1 MTRGFLFLFALS
13 TLGAVFSGCVS
24 AKDESSG
31 GRAVNP
37 PNRNPIERM
46 RNTASPGHG
55 FKFYPGVG
63 WRYQPPGVKAEMFT
77 MTAEQ
82 LFAMAQEALDEGDN
96 TKAMFAARWLY
107 VNQAGAELA
116 PEARRIVA
124 QIYEKRGFHENAF
137 QEYQAL
143 LDAHP
148 DYDAANGGAKRTE
161 VAQRMFDIAGE
172 YLDGKW
178 FRWKIPYQERMYL
191 PLFSSMSRT
200 AKLYRQVVTNAP
212 YGELA
217 ASAQYGVG
225 QAHEQALTGFWGF
238 FADEKAYKKATEAY
252 QLLADRY
259 QKRLGDADRPNQKE
273 IDRVV
278 AEASF
283 RVAAIYEVQANE
295 GVYDQ
300 SMAERAINAFKDF
313 RTLNAEDSNLKPR
326 LDEAEER
333 INRLHLERVRG
344 ALAIAEFYER
354 RGKWIAAFKYFG
366 ETSSRAGTV
375 EGLANEKSPVYAEA
389 RRINELSKIS
399 RDRVT
404 QKSVYE
410 ALGLAADIDN
420 VGLTGMMEL
429 SDRQLDSVERVSRR
443 IELNLRLQEA
453 ELRKAVDNKN
463 MVYEKVDALKTRAD
477 AILKAAEAELDRRA
491 AEANK

>member
-1 MTRGFLFLFALS
+1 MLFALS
-13 TLGAVFSGCVS
+13 ALGSMFSGCIS
-24 AKDESSG
+24 AKDEKSG

-37 PNRNPIERM
+37 PSRNPLERM

-55 FKFYPGVG
+55 FKYFDGVG
-63 WRYQPPGVKAEMFT
+63 WKYLPPGVKAELFT
-77 MTAEQ
+77 MTAEE
-82 LFAMAQEALDEGDN
+82 LFALAQEAFVAGDN
-96 TKAMFAARWLY
+96 TKALFAARWLH
-107 VNQAGAELA
+107 VHQPGADLA

-124 QIYEKRGFHENAF
+124 EVYEKRGFQENAF

-148 DYDAANGGAKRTE
+148 NYDAAKRAE
-161 VAQRMFDIAGE
+161 VAQRMFDIAGK
-172 YLDGKW
+172 YLGGKW

-191 PLFSSMSRT
+191 PLFSSMNRT
-200 AKLYRQVVTNAP
+200 AKLYQQVVTNAP

-238 FADEKAYKKATEAY
+238 FADEKAYKKATAAY

-259 QKRLGDADRPNQKE
+259 QKRPGDAPRPNQKE

-283 RVAAIYEVQANE
+283 RVASIYEVQANE

-300 SMAERAINAFKDF
+300 SMAERAINAFSDF
-313 RTLNAEDSNLKPR
+313 LTLNTGNPELKPR
-326 LDEAEER
+326 REEAVTR
-333 INRLHLERVRG
+333 INGLHLERVRG

-366 ETSSRAGTV
+366 ETSARAENV
-375 EGLANEKSPVYAEA
+375 EGLAAKGTPIYEEA
-389 RRINELSKIS
+389 QGINQQAITSLFRVSK
-399 RDRVT
+399 
-404 QKSVYE
+404 KSVNE
-410 ALGLAADIDN
+410 ALGKAAEIEN
-420 VGLTGMMEL
+420 VDPTQLVNL
-429 SDRQLDSVERVSRR
+429 SDRELNSVERSSRR

-453 ELRKAVDNKN
+453 VLRKAVDEDDA
-463 MVYEKVDALKTRAD
+463 VYQTVDALKARANTL
-477 AILKAAEAELDRRA
+477 LKAAEAELDRRE
-491 AEANK
+491 AEANKE

>member
-13 TLGAVFSGCVS
+13 TLGAVFSGCIS
-24 AKDESSG
+24 AKDEDAG
-31 GRAVNP
+31 GRAVSP
-37 PNRNPIERM
+37 PARNPLERN

-55 FKFYPGVG
+55 LKYFDGVG
-63 WRYQPPGVKAEMFT
+63 WKYLPPGVKGEMFT

-82 LFAMAQEALDEGDN
+82 LFALSQEAFDEGDN
-96 TKAMFAARWLY
+96 TKALFTARWLH
-107 VNQAGAELA
+107 VHHPGADLA

-124 QIYEKRGFHENAF
+124 QVYEKRGFHENAF

-148 DYDAANGGAKRTE
+148 NYDAENGGAKRTE

-172 YLDGKW
+172 YLDGEW

-191 PLFSSMSRT
+191 PIFSSMSRT

-225 QAHEQALTGFWGF
+225 QAHEQALKGFWGF

-273 IDRVV
+273 INRVV

-313 RTLNAEDSNLKPR
+313 RTLNAEDPDLKVR
-326 LDEAEER
+326 LDEARER

-375 EGLANEKSPVYAEA
+375 EGMANENSPVYVEA
-389 RRINELSKIS
+389 LRINELSKIS

-410 ALGLAADIDN
+410 ALDLAADIEN
-420 VGLTGMMEL
+420 MKLTGMMEL
-429 SDRQLDSVERVSRR
+429 SDRQLDSVERVSRQ

-463 MVYEKVDALKTRAD
+463 TVYEKVDALKTHAD

-491 AEANK
+491 TEANK

>member
-1 MTRGFLFLFALS
+1 MTKGFLFLFALS

-37 PNRNPIERM
+37 PNRNPIERA

-55 FKFYPGVG
+55 LKYFDGVG
-63 WRYQPPGVKAEMFT
+63 WKYMPPGVKAEMFT

-82 LFAMAQEALDEGDN
+82 LFAMAQEAFDEGDN

-137 QEYQAL
+137 QEYRAL

-148 DYDAANGGAKRTE
+148 NYDAANGGAKRTE

-238 FADEKAYKKATEAY
+238 FADEKAYKNATEAY

-259 QKRLGDADRPNQKE
+259 QKRLGDAPRPNQAE

-278 AEASF
+278 GEASF

-313 RTLNAEDSNLKPR
+313 RTLNADNSNLKPR
-326 LDEAEER
+326 LDEAQER

-375 EGLANEKSPVYAEA
+375 EGLANENSPIYAEA
-389 RRINELSKIS
+389 LRINELSKIS

-404 QKSVYE
+404 QKSVHE
-410 ALGLAADIDN
+410 ALILAPDIEN
-420 VGLTGMMEL
+420 VKLTGMTEL

-453 ELRKAVDNKN
+453 ELRKAVADDA
-463 MVYEKVDALKTRAD
+463 VYQKVDVLKTRAD
-477 AILKAAEAELDRRA
+477 AILKAAEAELDRRE
-491 AEANK
+491 AEENKK

>member
-13 TLGAVFSGCVS
+13 TLGAVFSGCIS
-24 AKDESSG
+24 AKDEDAG

-37 PNRNPIERM
+37 PARNPLERN

-55 FKFYPGVG
+55 LRYFDGVG
-63 WRYQPPGVKAEMFT
+63 WKYLPPGMKGEMFT

-82 LFAMAQEALDEGDN
+82 LFALSQEAFAEGDN
-96 TKAMFAARWLY
+96 TKALFAARWLH
-107 VNQAGAELA
+107 VHHPGADLA

-124 QIYEKRGFHENAF
+124 QVYEKRGFHENAF

-148 DYDAANGGAKRTE
+148 NYDAENGGAKRTE

-172 YLDGKW
+172 YLDGEW

-191 PLFSSMSRT
+191 PIFSSMSRT

-225 QAHEQALTGFWGF
+225 QAHEQALKGFWGF

-273 IDRVV
+273 INRVV

-313 RTLNAEDSNLKPR
+313 RTLNAEDPDLKVR
-326 LDEAEER
+326 LDEARER
-333 INRLHLERVRG
+333 INHLHLERVRG

-375 EGLANEKSPVYAEA
+375 EGMANENSLVYVEA
-389 RRINELSKIS
+389 LRINELSKIS

-410 ALGLAADIDN
+410 ALDLAADIEN
-420 VGLTGMMEL
+420 MKLTGMMEL
-429 SDRQLDSVERVSRR
+429 SDRQLDSVERVSRQ

-463 MVYEKVDALKTRAD
+463 TVYEKVDALKTHAD

-491 AEANK
+491 TEANK

>member
-13 TLGAVFSGCVS
+13 TLGAVFSGCIS
-24 AKDESSG
+24 AKDEDAG

-37 PNRNPIERM
+37 PDRNPLERI

-55 FKFYPGVG
+55 FKYFDGVG
-63 WRYQPPGVKAEMFT
+63 WKYLPPGVKAEMFT

-82 LFAMAQEALDEGDN
+82 LFALAKEAFDEGDN
-96 TKAMFAARWLY
+96 TKALFTARWLH
-107 VNQAGAELA
+107 VHHPGADLA

-124 QIYEKRGFHENAF
+124 QVYEKRGFHENAF

-148 DYDAANGGAKRTE
+148 NYDAENGGAKRTE

-172 YLDGKW
+172 YLAGEW

-225 QAHEQALTGFWGF
+225 QAHEQGLKGFWGF

-273 IDRVV
+273 INRVV

-283 RVAAIYEVQANE
+283 RVAAIYEIQANE

-313 RTLNAEDSNLKPR
+313 RTLNAEDPDLKLR
-326 LDEAEER
+326 LDEARER

-375 EGLANEKSPVYAEA
+375 EGMANENSPIYVEA
-389 RRINELSKIS
+389 LRINELSKIS

-404 QKSVYE
+404 QKSVRE
-410 ALGLAADIDN
+410 ALDLAADIEN
-420 VGLTGMMEL
+420 IKLTGMMEL
-429 SDRQLDSVERVSRR
+429 SDRQLDSVERVSRQ

-463 MVYEKVDALKTRAD
+463 TVYEKVDALKTHAD

-491 AEANK
+491 TESNK